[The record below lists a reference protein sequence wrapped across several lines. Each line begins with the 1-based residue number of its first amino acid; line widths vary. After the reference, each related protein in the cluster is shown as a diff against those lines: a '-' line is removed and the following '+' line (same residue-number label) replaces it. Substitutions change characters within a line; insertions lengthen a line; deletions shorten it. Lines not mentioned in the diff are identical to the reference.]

1 MKKKDLV
8 TIILIIVVIL
18 LIGLIGLF
26 GYAMYRKITGKQ
38 GILPFEEE
46 LGISTSEGNL
56 DNNTTGTSSDVVLS
70 GVGGDNANAENER
83 TRNLYNQLSD
93 TAKTIYDGLYKNRE
107 NLKTGTYKI
116 EFGETFESILN
127 KDGGEDELKRE
138 YQSAIEALIY
148 DNPEIFYLEATNM
161 YINIEKITRITGI
174 KYNVY
179 IDNESNVSY
188 LADGFYSK
196 QGVDQAET
204 QIEQT
209 KNEILSLTTE
219 KSDFEKIKIV
229 HDYLIDNIEYDTT
242 VLEKNI
248 YNIYGA
254 LVSKKCVCEGYAKAF
269 QYLMNELEIENVIVI
284 GTATNSNGETENHA
298 WNYVKLDDSWYA
310 VDVTWDD
317 PLIIGGGEL
326 SDKSRYQY
334 FLKGSSTFN
343 QNHVEANTFTEGGQ
357 SFTYPT
363 LSEKDYEE

>member
-1 MKKKDLV
+1 MKKRDFV
-8 TIILIIVVIL
+8 TVILIIVIIL
-18 LIGLIGLF
+18 LVALVGLF
-26 GYAMYRKITGKQ
+26 GYAMYRKIMGREDIISFD
-38 GILPFEEE
+38 GDEE
-46 LGISTSEGNL
+46 TSIGGNS
-56 DNNTTGTSSDVVLS
+56 DDDTTGASSDVVLS
-70 GVGGDNANAENER
+70 GVGGNTTNSDNER
-83 TRNLYNQLSD
+83 SRNLYNQLSD
-93 TAKTIYDGLYKNRE
+93 TAKTIYDGLYQNRE
-107 NLKTGTYKI
+107 NLKTGTYRI
-116 EFGETFESILN
+116 EFGESFESILSR
-127 KDGGEDELKRE
+127 DGGEDELKRE
-138 YQSAIEALIY
+138 YQSAIEAFLY

-188 LADGFYSK
+188 LAEGFNSK
-196 QGVDQAET
+196 QSVDEAEAL
-204 QIEQT
+204 IEQT
-209 KNEILSLTTE
+209 RDEILSLTTGE
-219 KSDFEKIKIV
+219 SDYEKIKIV

-269 QYLMNELEIENVIVI
+269 QYLMNELGIENAIVI

-298 WNYVKLDDSWYA
+298 WNYVKLNDNWYA

-317 PLIIGGGEL
+317 PVIIGGGEL

-334 FLKGSSTFN
+334 FLKGASTFN

-357 SFTYPT
+357 SFDYPT
-363 LSEKDYEE
+363 LSENDYEE